1 MTELG
6 VSMTKQTVIFFQP
19 YNFYYVTC
27 SNLIVSTLMAIMDT
41 VEDMYSL

>member
-19 YNFYYVTC
+19 HNFYYLTC
-27 SNLIVSTLMAIMDT
+27 GKFIMSTLMAIMDT